1 MCASYFPF
9 LYILFVSFLNLCLTL
24 SFIPTCHLTQ
34 TIHYIAHTYVKSFF
48 FKYCHMQGVARHW
61 RKPVRTRVTP
71 LDSSDTLYIVYLA
84 YTVKFMYYTVRRF
97 QHPCVRPV
105 RFTHTTNISSTCALD
120 ARTYC
125 QFSLCV
131 SSTCAS
137 NCAFYAR
144 IYY

>member
-1 MCASYFPF
+1 VCIIFSLFIYSFCYFSESLPDTF
-9 LYILFVSFLNLCLTL
+9 FYTNL
-24 SFIPTCHLTQ
+24 SFYTNYSLHC
-34 TIHYIAHTYVKSFF
+34 AHIYKVLF
-48 FKYCHMQGVARHW
+48 FKYCHVQGVARHW

-84 YTVKFMYYTVRRF
+84 YRVKFMYNTVRRF

-105 RFTHTTNISSTCALD
+105 RFTHTTNISSTCGLD

-125 QFSLCV
+125 QFNMCV